1 MKIMTFNIQH
11 GLVWTKNEIKLG
23 TFARYIK
30 NQDPDFCGLNEVRGK
45 GVSDPEYT
53 NQAAKIGA
61 AADYNNYFGQ
71 SVKIGGTEPYGNALL
86 SKTPL
91 KSAETVKIPDP
102 DTDEWFEPRSVIKAV
117 TEIGGKDICLL
128 VSHFGLSD
136 PEKEN
141 AVKTVCELLENI
153 TMPVVLMGDFNM
165 TPDDPKLLPIKQR
178 MNDADD
184 KAVRKAQNTFSTY
197 DPQCKIDYIFYR
209 GLNCISCKRQNRK
222 ISDHFPIMAE
232 FSLED

>member
-1 MKIMTFNIQH
+1 MTFNIQH

-23 TFARYIK
+23 KFARYIK

-102 DTDEWFEPRSVIKAV
+102 DTGTAAPYRQPGFRAREHRCPLPGS
-117 TEIGGKDICLL
+117 
-128 VSHFGLSD
+128 
-136 PEKEN
+136 P
-141 AVKTVCELLENI
+141 VCAG
-153 TMPVVLMGDFNM
+153 PVRRY
-165 TPDDPKLLPIKQR
+165 PDTRLPCHLKW
-178 MNDADD
+178 
-184 KAVRKAQNTFSTY
+184 
-197 DPQCKIDYIFYR
+197 
-209 GLNCISCKRQNRK
+209 
-222 ISDHFPIMAE
+222 
-232 FSLED
+232 